1 VTALLYFVD
10 RKYNC
15 RPVNGRDW
23 STVAGI
29 LMSNMTEHYLH
40 PDMAEQVCTRAHRP
54 RVCQGRTPA
63 GQRTYLLFPTYLL
76 LLISGRTISG
86 SEGMAFQLEQPTAP
100 RRDHGRSR
108 KTSTTY
114 DARKAPAELYGS

>member
-29 LMSNMTEHYLH
+29 L
-40 PDMAEQVCTRAHRP
+40 
-54 RVCQGRTPA
+54 TPA